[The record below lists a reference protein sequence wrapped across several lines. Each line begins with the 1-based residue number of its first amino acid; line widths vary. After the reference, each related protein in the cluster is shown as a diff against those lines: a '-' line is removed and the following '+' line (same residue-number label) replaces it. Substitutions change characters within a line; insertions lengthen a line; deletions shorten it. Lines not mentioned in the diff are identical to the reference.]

1 MRKPDVIGLYTMQRG
16 LDIRI
21 RAEMDPPFLH
31 PPFFPSLRCL
41 LPSFSDVRLLANVA
55 KRESNPDV
63 GKSRASIS
71 PPFAALL
78 LNARFSDYAR
88 FSSLERLR
96 GTLSGF

>member
-1 MRKPDVIGLYTMQRG
+1 MQRG

-31 PPFFPSLRCL
+31 PPLSLAPLSPSI
-41 LPSFSDVRLLANVA
+41 LPGVLPLANVA
-55 KRESNPDV
+55 KRESDLDA

-71 PPFAALL
+71 PPLTALL

-96 GTLSGF
+96 QTLSQAGF